1 VIIVVPSAAPVAGTR
16 QQHRSQI
23 KPMQASNILE
33 WRFYH
38 NPIEAWIAAGAAFVV
53 VGATLFLIRTL
64 LARRLAKVAERTAT
78 TADDAIVD
86 LLRRTRYFFI
96 IATAVAAGMLFLDL
110 PQRAH
115 NIGQVLGTIALIIQ
129 IAIWGNGLITF
140 WFRNYAERKAESD
153 LSSRTTIAAFSFVAR
168 AILWVMLS
176 LVALNR
182 LGFDVTA
189 LITGLGVGG
198 IAIALAVQNVLGDL
212 FGALAIVL
220 DKPFAVGD
228 TISVDTMTGTVEHV
242 GLKTTRLRSVTGE
255 QLIFSN
261 ADLLKS
267 RIRNHK
273 RMQERR
279 VLFLVGV
286 TYDTPPDT
294 VGRIPAL
301 IREAVESQTRVRFDR
316 SHFIS
321 FGDSALNFETVY
333 FVLTPDYNVFADINQ
348 AVNLAIY
355 RRFAAEQIEFAFPT
369 RTVVVK
375 GDGIQPNG
383 AQRLPR

>member
-1 VIIVVPSAAPVAGTR
+1 
-16 QQHRSQI
+16 
-23 KPMQASNILE
+23 MQAANILE

-38 NPIEAWIAAGAAFVV
+38 NPIEAWIAAGTAFVL
-53 VGATLFLIRTL
+53 VGATLFLIRSL
-64 LARRLAKVAERTAT
+64 LARRLKKVAERTAT

-96 IATAVAAGMLFLDL
+96 IATAIAAGMLFLDL
-110 PQRAH
+110 PERAH
-115 NIGQVLGTIALIIQ
+115 NIGRVLGTIALILQ

-168 AILWVMLS
+168 AILWIMLA

-220 DKPFAVGD
+220 DKPFVVGD
-228 TISVDTMTGTVEHV
+228 TISVDNMTGTVENV

-294 VGRIPAL
+294 AGRIPAL
-301 IREAVESQTRVRFDR
+301 IREAVESQERVRFDR
-316 SHFIS
+316 SHFVS
-321 FGDSALNFETVY
+321 FGESALNFETVY
-333 FVLTPDYNVFADINQ
+333 FVLTADYNVFADINQ

-355 RRFAAEQIEFAFPT
+355 RRFAAEQIQFAFPT

-375 GDGIQPNG
+375 GDGIQPTG
-383 AQRLPR
+383 PQPLPR

>member
-1 VIIVVPSAAPVAGTR
+1 
-16 QQHRSQI
+16 
-23 KPMQASNILE
+23 MQAQKILE
-33 WRFYH
+33 WQFYH
-38 NPIEAWIAAGAAFVV
+38 NSLRAWLVAGIVFVV
-53 VGATLFLIRTL
+53 IATVLVAVRTL
-64 LARRLAKVAERTAT
+64 LARRLEKVAQHTAT

-96 IATAVAAGMLFLDL
+96 LTAAVAGGKLFLDL
-110 PQRAH
+110 PERAH
-115 NIGQVLGTIALIIQ
+115 NVGRVLGTIALIIQ

-168 AILWVMLS
+168 AILWIMLA

-212 FGALAIVL
+212 FAALAIVL
-220 DKPFAVGD
+220 DKPFVVGD
-228 TISVDTMTGTVEHV
+228 AIAVDTLTGTVEHV
-242 GLKTTRLRSVTGE
+242 GLKTTRLRSVNGE

-267 RIRNHK
+267 RIKNFK
-273 RMQERR
+273 RMQQRR
-279 VLFLVGV
+279 VLFSIGV
-286 TYDTPPDT
+286 TYDTPPD
-294 VGRIPAL
+294 VVERIPSML
-301 IREAVESQTRVRFDR
+301 REAVEAQEQVRFDR
-316 SHFIS
+316 SHFVS
-321 FGDSALNFETVY
+321 YGDSALNFETVY
-333 FVLTPDYNVFADINQ
+333 FVLTADYARYADINQ

-355 RRFAAEQIEFAFPT
+355 RRFGDEKIGFAYPT
-369 RTVVVK
+369 RTVILNNSSLGTHRVAS
-375 GDGIQPNG
+375 Q
-383 AQRLPR
+383 

>member
-1 VIIVVPSAAPVAGTR
+1 
-16 QQHRSQI
+16 
-23 KPMQASNILE
+23 MQAQNILE
-33 WRFYH
+33 WQFYH
-38 NPIEAWIAAGAAFVV
+38 NTLRAWLVAGIVFAVI
-53 VGATLFLIRTL
+53 GTTLVILRTL
-64 LARRLAKVAERTAT
+64 LARRLAKIAQRTAT

-96 IATAVAAGMLFLDL
+96 LAAAVAGGQLFLDL
-110 PQRAH
+110 PERAH
-115 NIGQVLGTIALIIQ
+115 DILRVLGTIALIIQ

-153 LSSRTTIAAFSFVAR
+153 ISSRTTIAAFSFVAR
-168 AILWVMLS
+168 AILWIMLA

-212 FGALAIVL
+212 FAALAIVL
-220 DKPFAVGD
+220 DKPFVVGD
-228 TISVDTMTGTVEHV
+228 AISVDTFTGTVEHV
-242 GLKTTRLRSVTGE
+242 GLKTTRLRSVNGE

-267 RIRNHK
+267 RIKNFK

-279 VLFLVGV
+279 VVFPIGV
-286 TYDTPPDT
+286 TYDTAPEI
-294 VGRIPAL
+294 VERIPTL
-301 IREAVESQTRVRFDR
+301 LREAVEAQEQVRFDR
-316 SHFIS
+316 SHFVS
-321 FGDSALNFETVY
+321 YGDSSLNFETVY
-333 FVLTPDYNVFADINQ
+333 FVLTADYLRYADIHQ

-355 RRFAAEQIEFAFPT
+355 RRFAQEKIEFAYPT
-369 RTVVVK
+369 RAVVVR
-375 GDGIQPNG
+375 G
-383 AQRLPR
+383 ALQTVDKRSVQSD

>member
-1 VIIVVPSAAPVAGTR
+1 MMG
-16 QQHRSQI
+16 
-23 KPMQASNILE
+23 MQAPNFLE
-33 WRFYH
+33 WDFYH
-38 NPIEAWIAAGAAFVV
+38 NPVRSWVIAAIVATVIGAS
-53 VGATLFLIRTL
+53 LFIARTI

-96 IATAVAAGMLFLDL
+96 LTTAVAGGMLFLDL
-110 PQRAH
+110 PPRAMS
-115 NIGQVLGTIALIIQ
+115 IGRVLGTIALIVQ

-153 LSSRTTIAAFSFVAR
+153 LASRTTIGAFTFVAK
-168 AILWVMLS
+168 ALLWIMLA

-212 FGALAIVL
+212 FAALAIVL
-220 DKPFAVGD
+220 DKPFVVGD
-228 TISVDTMTGTVEHV
+228 TITVDTFTGTVEHV
-242 GLKTTRLRSVTGE
+242 GLKTTRLRSVNGE

-267 RIRNHK
+267 RIRNFK
-273 RMQERR
+273 RMEERR
-279 VLFLVGV
+279 VLFVIGV
-286 TYDTPPDT
+286 TYDTPADKLAH
-294 VGRIPAL
+294 IPTI
-301 IREAVESQTRVRFDR
+301 IRETIEAQKQVRFDR
-316 SHFIS
+316 SHLVMYA
-321 FGDSALNFETVY
+321 DSALNFETVY
-333 FVLTPDYNVFADINQ
+333 FMTTADYLTYANTHQ
-348 AVNLAIY
+348 AVLLGIY
-355 RRFAAEQIEFAFPT
+355 RRFAAEQIEFAYPT

-375 GDGIQPNG
+375 QTDDGRPGIV
-383 AQRLPR
+383 AATASR

>member
-1 VIIVVPSAAPVAGTR
+1 
-16 QQHRSQI
+16 
-23 KPMQASNILE
+23 MQAQNILE
-33 WRFYH
+33 WQFYH
-38 NPIEAWIAAGAAFVV
+38 NSLQAWLVAGTVFAVIAAV
-53 VGATLFLIRTL
+53 LIIVRTL
-64 LARRLAKVAERTAT
+64 LARRLAKIAQRTAT

-96 IATAVAAGMLFLDL
+96 FTAAVAGGKLFLDL
-110 PQRAH
+110 PERAH
-115 NIGQVLGTIALIIQ
+115 DVGRVLGTIALILQ

-153 LSSRTTIAAFSFVAR
+153 ISSRTTIAAFSFVAR
-168 AILWVMLS
+168 AILWIMLA

-212 FGALAIVL
+212 FAALAIVL
-220 DKPFAVGD
+220 DKPFVVGD
-228 TISVDTMTGTVEHV
+228 AISVDTFTGTVEHV
-242 GLKTTRLRSVTGE
+242 GLKTTRLRSVNGE

-267 RIRNHK
+267 RIKNFK

-279 VLFLVGV
+279 VLFMVGV
-286 TYDTPPDT
+286 TYDTPPD
-294 VGRIPAL
+294 VVERIPSMLRAA
-301 IREAVESQTRVRFDR
+301 IEAQEQVRFDR
-316 SHFIS
+316 SHFVS
-321 FGDSALNFETVY
+321 YGDSALNFETVY
-333 FVLTPDYNVFADINQ
+333 FVLTADYARYADINQ

-355 RRFAAEQIEFAFPT
+355 RRFADEKIQFAYPT
-369 RTVVVK
+369 RTVILQNSSL
-375 GDGIQPNG
+375 GIHRESI
-383 AQRLPR
+383 AQ

>member
-1 VIIVVPSAAPVAGTR
+1 
-16 QQHRSQI
+16 
-23 KPMQASNILE
+23 MQAQTILE

-38 NPIEAWIAAGAAFVV
+38 NPIEAWIAAGTAFVV
-53 VGATLFLIRTL
+53 IGSTLFIIRTL
-64 LARRLAKVAERTAT
+64 LARRLARVAERTAT

-86 LLRRTRYFFI
+86 LLRRTRHFFI
-96 IATAVAAGMLFLDL
+96 LAAAVAGAMLFLDL
-110 PQRAH
+110 PARAH
-115 NIGQVLGTIALIIQ
+115 AIGRVLGTIALILQ

-153 LSSRTTIAAFSFVAR
+153 ISSRTTIAAFSFVAR
-168 AILWVMLS
+168 AILWTMLA

-212 FGALAIVL
+212 FAALAIVL
-220 DKPFAVGD
+220 DKPFVVGD
-228 TISVDTMTGTVEHV
+228 AITVDTFTGTVEHV
-242 GLKTTRLRSVTGE
+242 GLKTTRLRSVSGE

-279 VLFLVGV
+279 VLFLLGV
-286 TYDTPPDT
+286 TYDTPPEVIT
-294 VGRIPAL
+294 RIPTM
-301 IREAVESQTRVRFDR
+301 IRETVEAQQRVRFDR
-316 SHFIS
+316 SHFVS
-321 FGDSALNFETVY
+321 FGDSALSFETVY
-333 FVLTPDYNVFADINQ
+333 FVLTADYNVYLDINQ
-348 AVNLAIY
+348 AVNLEIY
-355 RRFAAEQIEFAFPT
+355 RRFAAEKIEFAYPT
-369 RTVVVK
+369 RTLFLRS
-375 GDGIQPNG
+375 DGTQPNRG
-383 AQRLPR
+383 VIPSAAALARGDNSAAT

>member
-1 VIIVVPSAAPVAGTR
+1 
-16 QQHRSQI
+16 
-23 KPMQASNILE
+23 MQAQNVLE
-33 WRFYH
+33 WKFYH
-38 NPIEAWIAAGAAFVV
+38 NSLEAWLVSGIVFAVV
-53 VGATLFLIRTL
+53 ATVLVLVRTL
-64 LARRLAKVAERTAT
+64 LARHLEKIASRTAT

-96 IATAVAAGMLFLDL
+96 LTAAVAAGMLFLDL
-110 PQRAH
+110 PKRAH
-115 NIGQVLGTIALIIQ
+115 DVGRVLGTIALILQ

-153 LSSRTTIAAFSFVAR
+153 LSSRSTIAAFSFVAR
-168 AILWVMLS
+168 TILWIMLA

-220 DKPFAVGD
+220 DKPFVVGD
-228 TISVDTMTGTVEHV
+228 AISVDNFTGTVEHV
-242 GLKTTRLRSVTGE
+242 GLKTTRLRSVSGE
-255 QLIFSN
+255 QVIFSN

-267 RIRNHK
+267 RIKNFK

-279 VLFLVGV
+279 VVFTIGV
-286 TYDTPPDT
+286 TYDTPPE
-294 VGRIPAL
+294 VVARIPSL
-301 IREAVESQTRVRFDR
+301 LREAVEAQQQVRFDR
-316 SHFIS
+316 SHFVS
-321 FGDSALNFETVY
+321 YGDSALNFETVY
-333 FVLTPDYNVFADINQ
+333 FVLTADYARYADVNQ

-355 RRFAAEQIEFAFPT
+355 RRFAAEKIQFAYPT
-369 RTVVVK
+369 RTVIVQSSSTIPPETS
-375 GDGIQPNG
+375 GSRTQ
-383 AQRLPR
+383 